1 LIGIVPAAAELPH
14 SKKSVKKNLLKL
26 RELKWLEVVCF
37 VADLEVLIL
46 LVLSALFF
54 AVFGVTLAD

>member
-1 LIGIVPAAAELPH
+1 MADLKFGH
-14 SKKSVKKNLLKL
+14 YTKRRCVKKNLLKL
-26 RELKWLEVVCF
+26 RELRWLEVVCF

-46 LVLSALFF
+46 LMLVALFF